1 MQLNQPK
8 QTIGQERHYNAELDS
23 HQKQSVYLSAK
34 KIAVTL
40 FLITVVLLVL
50 HMVVYALQNSLPA
63 SVAEPLDGLFNLS
76 RENNFPT
83 YFSAFLLLFSGLFA
97 LVIYQY
103 KKSTKAKFRLQWM
116 LLGLVLI
123 FLSLDEAVQIHERLT
138 KFTAPKFTFLD
149 SAFLTFAWVIPY
161 TILFLVVAVYFLKFV
176 LSLPNRTRNLFIASG
191 ILFIGG
197 ALGFEFIES
206 YVVSHNG
213 FNQLYWW
220 LATVEEVMEITGV
233 IVLVYALLDYIKTAG
248 IQLSIKN

>member
-8 QTIGQERHYNAELDS
+8 QTIGQERHYNAELDI

-34 KIAVTL
+34 TIAVTL

-83 YFSAFLLLFSGLFA
+83 YFSAFLLLFSGLLA
-97 LVIYQY
+97 LVICQY

-161 TILFLVVAVYFLKFV
+161 IILILVVAVYLLKFV
-176 LSLPNRTRNLFIASG
+176 LAAQQNPQSVYR
-191 ILFIGG
+191 
-197 ALGFEFIES
+197 LG
-206 YVVSHNG
+206 H
-213 FNQLYWW
+213 
-220 LATVEEVMEITGV
+220 
-233 IVLVYALLDYIKTAG
+233 IVYRWRFRF
-248 IQLSIKN
+248 